1 MAIDFG
7 WSELSIFCSKI
18 LWMGIVWWLW
28 GYGAEI
34 NWNMCFELSY
44 PCNSLFSIW
53 TCFWPLRFVNLNKLL
68 KDKMFCVVYGK
79 TRLHFHGDL
88 ICYVII
94 YIYIYIYIWWIWSL
108 AFMIKYKTM
117 FLINLMFVHVIKR
130 IFIFCFKN
138 VNKYGDQVES
148 IWLSF

>member
-1 MAIDFG
+1 MNMAKGAYLIGLEHSQESGHCPMAIDFT
-7 WSELSIFCSKI
+7 IHFFSKI

-34 NWNMCFELSY
+34 NWNICFELSY

-94 YIYIYIYIWWIWSL
+94 YIYMVNMVSCIYDKIQNYVYNK
-108 AFMIKYKTM
+108 F
-117 FLINLMFVHVIKR
+117 
-130 IFIFCFKN
+130 N
-138 VNKYGDQVES
+138 VSTCDKKDFHF
-148 IWLSF
+148 SF